1 MIEAFFNKYRKIF
14 AGIFIIGILCAVV
27 PVIVGCGYTYLC
39 EDDFSFEGGAADAAD
54 TYGSNVVAAAH
65 KMVDYYNLNQGT
77 YLFNYLI
84 HFIRAYTR
92 GGLPGFHFY
101 MILNAVAFCAALV
114 VLLKILIKD
123 NTACLGA
130 AFVIFVSVFS
140 MTNTQN
146 GKELFYWYTGG
157 LNYLMELTL
166 GLLAVSLSIL
176 YIRKKK
182 VIYLVVSALLAFLAS
197 GGSLNVVCADLSWL
211 IAVVI
216 LKREE
221 FVKDKKIVIP
231 AAAAFV
237 GTLING
243 LAPGNYKRA
252 ERDLSEGHSTFF
264 DALRDTFKCIIS
276 EDKLLFTS
284 LVFILM
290 LLLAFVIFTVYKV
303 KILEGKVTVLNLVI
317 VLVGTWLAR
326 YFTMFPVCFGY
337 HVDEVINMR
346 TANSYEIV
354 AKFMYFLAVA
364 VIAQFLSEKFEGKTD
379 RIAMGVL
386 AVAALFAIIL
396 HSGINKEIKDGMSYA
411 SYDDYRTGALQE
423 SYAAREY
430 VLSALT
436 LSEKGSDAVIYVRP
450 FRQAY
455 STYGMGLGVEAGEWV
470 NRSAAGFYDLNTVTI
485 VYLDE

>member
-1 MIEAFFNKYRKIF
+1 MIESFFNKYKKIF

-54 TYGSNVVAAAH
+54 LYGSNVVAAAH
-65 KMVDYYNLNQGT
+65 KMVEYYNVNQGT

-101 MILNAVAFCAALV
+101 MILNAVAFCVALM

-130 AFVIFVSVFS
+130 SFAIFTTVFS
-140 MTNTQN
+140 MTNTPC
-146 GKELFYWYTGG
+146 GRELFYWYTGG
-157 LNYLMELTL
+157 LNYLTELTL
-166 GLLAVSLSIL
+166 GLIAVSLSIL

-182 VIYLVVSALLAFLAS
+182 IGYLVVSAIVAFLAS
-197 GGSLNVVCADLSWL
+197 GGSLNVVLADLSWL

-221 FVKDKKIVIP
+221 FIKDKKIAIP
-231 AAAAFV
+231 AGVSFV
-237 GTLING
+237 GALING

-252 ERDLSEGHSTFF
+252 ERDLKEGHSTFF
-264 DALRDTFKCIIS
+264 DALRDTFKCIVS

-284 LVFILM
+284 AVFILM
-290 LLLAFVIFTVYKV
+290 LLLAFVIFTIYKV
-303 KILEGKVTVLNLVI
+303 KVLEGKVTVLNLLI
-317 VLVGTWLAR
+317 VLVGTWFVR

-346 TANSYEIV
+346 TASSYEIV
-354 AKFMYFLAVA
+354 AKFMYFLVVA
-364 VIAQFLSEKFEGKTD
+364 VLAQFLSEKFEGKTD
-379 RIAMGVL
+379 RIATGVL
-386 AVAALFAIIL
+386 ASGVLLALIL
-396 HSGINKEIKDGMSYA
+396 HSALSEDIKSGMSYI
-411 SYDDYRTGALQE
+411 SYNDYKTGALQE
-423 SYAAREY
+423 NYAAREY
-430 VLSALT
+430 ILASLSLA
-436 LSEKGSDAVIYVRP
+436 EQGSDAVVYVRP
-450 FRQAY
+450 YRPADC
-455 STYGMGLGVEAGEWV
+455 TYGMGLGEGPDEWV
-470 NRSAAGFYDLNTVTI
+470 NKSAAGFYDLNTVTV
-485 VYLDE
+485 VYLEE